1 MRTGMGK
8 TAHGKLKILKFILRL
23 LCAVTL
29 IALLIW
35 KSREQLQNCL
45 HAFDYKLV
53 VPAIFFY
60 ALHHA
65 VCAWRWQKLAA
76 LQNFDI
82 SFREAFSLT
91 LQGAFFSLI
100 LPGGAIGGDVVK
112 MGILAKRQ
120 KKGSRVEGM
129 FTIFMDRV
137 IGMVALFAL
146 TIVLL
151 QLFMN
156 KLPSLHIPGVKI
168 SLLQLKMIVYLIQA
182 LCAAG
187 IAAAVG
193 IFFHRSFEKV
203 PFIRAVMQFTDRRF
217 NNAVS
222 RMTNAADLYAK
233 SPQQLI
239 FLTLTSVFFVHLMI
253 VVPMIFLLSGT
264 DLILNGE
271 NLLLVA
277 TAVTVGSIAGLI
289 PLAPGGIGLRDL
301 TVIAVFSS
309 GGITAGNGETAQ
321 LLMTGVMI
329 FVSLLGGIF
338 FILDSGT
345 ESISTDRNE
354 P

>member
-1 MRTGMGK
+1 MSDTEHRSF
-8 TAHGKLKILKFILRL
+8 KILKFVLRL
-23 LCAVTL
+23 LCAVV
-29 IALLIW
+29 IIGVLIW
-35 KSREQLQNCL
+35 KSREQLNSCL

-53 VPAIFFY
+53 LPAILFY
-60 ALHHA
+60 AAHHA
-65 VCAWRWQKLAA
+65 VCAWRWQRLAA
-76 LQNFDI
+76 LQNFEI
-82 SFREAFSLT
+82 SFYEALSLT

-112 MGILAKRQ
+112 MGMLAKRQ

-137 IGMVALFAL
+137 IGMVSLFGL
-146 TIVLL
+146 SIVLL
-151 QLFMN
+151 LLFMD
-156 KLPSLHIPGVKI
+156 KLPSLRIPGVNI
-168 SLLQLKMIVYLIQA
+168 SLFQLKMIVGIILA
-182 LCAAG
+182 LCVAG
-187 IAAAVG
+187 IAAGVG

-203 PFIRAVMQFTDRRF
+203 PFIRAMMQFADRRF

-222 RMTNAADLYAK
+222 RMTSAADLYAK
-233 SPQQLI
+233 SPWQLI
-239 FLTLTSVFFVHLMI
+239 FLTLISVCFVHLMI

-264 DLILNGE
+264 DLPLNGA
-271 NLLLVA
+271 NLLLIA
-277 TAVTVGSIAGLI
+277 TAVTLGNIAGLI

-309 GGITAGNGETAQ
+309 GGIAAGNGETAQ

-338 FILDSGT
+338 FILDPGT
-345 ESISTDRNE
+345 KSISTDRNE